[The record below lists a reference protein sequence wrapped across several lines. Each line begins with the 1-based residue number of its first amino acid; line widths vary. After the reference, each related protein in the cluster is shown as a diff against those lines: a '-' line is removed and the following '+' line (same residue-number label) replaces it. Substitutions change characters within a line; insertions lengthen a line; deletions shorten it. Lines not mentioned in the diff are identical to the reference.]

1 MQLPKGWE
9 EKELGEVCD
18 LIMGQ
23 SPTSDTYNDEE
34 NGIPFFQGKTEF
46 GDTYPTPVK
55 WCSEPIKIALPNDIL
70 MSVRAPVGAINL
82 CNIECCIG
90 RGLAAIRATQKIDYK
105 FVYYVLRKNEEYI
118 SSLGQ
123 GSTFTAIGKN
133 NLTKIKIPIPPLPA
147 QHKIVAILEK
157 AEAIKQ
163 KRQQIEEYTNQ
174 VLQSVFVEMFGD
186 PETNPRSWKKI
197 SLGNVCEMTS
207 GGTPN
212 RSRLEYY
219 EGGTIPW
226 VKSGE
231 VNNRYVL
238 DTEEKI
244 TETGLQN
251 SSAKYFE
258 PNTILVA
265 MYGATAGK
273 IAVLKVKA
281 TTNQA
286 IAGLRCDAKL
296 VHYEY
301 IHYCLEK
308 LANRLIS
315 QCVGAAQPNLSQQII
330 KKLEIPVPTLD
341 LQQKFAQIVEKVEAM
356 KQKQLQTQKYSE
368 ELFNSLM
375 QKAFSGELVA

>member
-1 MQLPKGWE
+1 MILPKGWG
-9 EKELGEVCD
+9 EKELGDVCE
-18 LIMGQ
+18 IVMGQ
-23 SPTSDTYNDEE
+23 SPPSNTYNE
-34 NGIPFFQGKTEF
+34 NKVGIPFFQGKAEF
-46 GDTYPTPVK
+46 GDRYPSPKK
-55 WCSEPIKIALPNDIL
+55 WCNAPSKIANKNDIL
-70 MSVRAPVGAINL
+70 ISVRAPVGAT
-82 CNIECCIG
+82 NISNSECCIG
-90 RGLAAIRATQKIDYK
+90 RGLAA
-105 FVYYVLRKNEEYI
+105 LRPKENLTLFFLCHILKMKEAEI
-118 SSLGQ
+118 SKSGQ
-123 GSTFTAIGKN
+123 GSTFSAITGSQ
-133 NLTKIKIPIPPLPA
+133 LRKIKIPIPPLPT
-147 QHKIVAILEK
+147 QHKIVTILEK
-157 AEAIKQ
+157 AESIKQ
-163 KRQQIEEYTNQ
+163 KRQQIEALTNQ
-174 VLQSVFVEMFGD
+174 VLQSVFIEMFGD

-197 SLGNVCEMTS
+197 GLGTICEITS

-212 RSRLEYY
+212 RSRPEYY
-219 EGGTIPW
+219 EGGTISW

-231 VNNRYVL
+231 VNNKYVF

-273 IAVLKVKA
+273 IAVLKIKA

-286 IAGLRCDAKL
+286 IAGLTCDTKL

-301 IHYCLEK
+301 IHHCLER

-341 LQQKFAQIVEKVEAM
+341 LQQKFSKIVERVELI
-356 KQKQLQTQKYSE
+356 KQKQLQNQKYSE

-375 QKAFSGELVA
+375 QKAFSGELVK